1 MCLQLGGLL
10 PSRIFTSGCFVL
22 ERGFFGAARSPMPA
36 RSSLVLGR
44 SGFPW
49 AFSGMALHLGVQW
62 SDQVSWA
69 GLGADLDS
77 EGEPLVTAGEGAHG
91 CDILVLCL
99 SPSLHGSHPGPGLE
113 APLFHA
119 FVAENVSQKYQKQ
132 SNLVFKILSQLGL
145 RVGPQFC
152 VRLCN

>member
-1 MCLQLGGLL
+1 MAFRGVAFSCKLFGLYNPPGWAVCAVPRSVSCMCPQLGGLS
-10 PSRIFTSGCFVL
+10 PSRISTTGCFVF

-36 RSSLVLGR
+36 RSSRVFGL

-77 EGEPLVTAGEGAHG
+77 EGEP
-91 CDILVLCL
+91 
-99 SPSLHGSHPGPGLE
+99 
-113 APLFHA
+113 FW
-119 FVAENVSQKYQKQ
+119 
-132 SNLVFKILSQLGL
+132 SQLEMKVLMVATYSCFASHL
-145 RVGPQFC
+145 RCMGGTLGQG
-152 VRLCN
+152 